1 MERHVVGVRASVPA
15 GGDPHRTQRQ
25 KDVRSSPAVLFRS
38 FSARSQAALWLPSL
52 DVLME
57 TQYLTIHRRTD
68 RWRARST
75 CAATNRNLDTG
86 TSGPVSVPNIRFA
99 IAVDTSRSVVE
110 QLTRDAP

>member
-1 MERHVVGVRASVPA
+1 M
-15 GGDPHRTQRQ
+15 
-25 KDVRSSPAVLFRS
+25 LFRS

-75 CAATNRNLDTG
+75 CAATNLDTG

-110 QLTRDAP
+110 QLTGDAP